1 MTGTQLSANELL
13 ITVPADGLM
22 AMTLWSALNLGLM
35 LLLALN
41 VFRWRAKE
49 NIGVDTGDSIRLL
62 RRERPGN
69 TNRRQI
75 TDRPSQ

>member
-13 ITVPADGLM
+13 ITVPADGVM

-41 VFRWRAKE
+41 VLRWRAKE
-49 NIGVDTGDSIRLL
+49 NIAVGTGDSIRLL
-62 RRERPGN
+62 HREEPGYE
-69 TNRRQI
+69 
-75 TDRPSQ
+75 